1 MLALAMSV
9 TKSFALPL
17 LLSLARAAC
26 LPPLVVAVVNSDE
39 LEDDAEKL
47 PPDRDDML
55 EAKDVLVLTMA
66 MLSSSIFVPA
76 ERFDATAT
84 LLPFSLRADGMFD
97 GELCLEW

>member
-1 MLALAMSV
+1 
-9 TKSFALPL
+9 
-17 LLSLARAAC
+17 
-26 LPPLVVAVVNSDE
+26 
-39 LEDDAEKL
+39 
-47 PPDRDDML
+47 ML
-55 EAKDVLVLTMA
+55 EASDVLVLTMA